1 MQMRRVAKGR
11 CPRTS
16 RFDAF
21 ATTSLGVPSDGC
33 RIAVAAVLELVVP
46 LNVSPEVRG
55 LPRSR
60 DLMGRRPVRRRRASL
75 KTGPQRAARG
85 SLVAAGFLV
94 SILTGV
100 VLYFLPAIQVALRDT
115 GQANTSLG
123 GNPQLKPV
131 SANESLSPTSPFTLL
146 LLGSDSDSKFKGDYL
161 TQSMILTR
169 VDPVTKHVTMLS
181 IPRDLWVRLCT
192 GGYGKI
198 DQAFLHGGAQCAIQ
212 TVEKDLDVHVDYY
225 AWIGLQGLV
234 SVLNDVGG
242 VNVIAN
248 NPVMDDYYP
257 ADLSGGNPFWYERIL
272 VLPGAQHMSGTLALQ
287 YVRARHDDAYGD
299 FARSQRQQQI
309 LIALRAKTKHL
320 SLADIPNLA
329 ASLGSDFQTDM
340 SIVQVSGLLP
350 IAGAVPLASITQVV
364 LLPPYTSNEVVAA
377 QDALRPNWALIRPE
391 VAKYFPVT

>member
-1 MQMRRVAKGR
+1 MLIV
-11 CPRTS
+11 
-16 RFDAF
+16 
-21 ATTSLGVPSDGC
+21 
-33 RIAVAAVLELVVP
+33 
-46 LNVSPEVRG
+46 
-55 LPRSR
+55 
-60 DLMGRRPVRRRRASL
+60 
-75 KTGPQRAARG
+75 
-85 SLVAAGFLV
+85 AGFLV

-123 GNPQLKPV
+123 GNPQLRPV
-131 SANESLSPTSPFTLL
+131 SASESLSSTSPFTLL

-169 VDPVTKHVTMLS
+169 VDPATKHVTMLS
-181 IPRDLWVRLCT
+181 IPRDLWVRLCN
-192 GGYGKI
+192 GSNGKI

-234 SVLNDVGG
+234 SVLNQVGG

-257 ADLSGGNPFWYERIL
+257 ADLSGGSPFAYQRIL
-272 VLPGAQHMSGTLALQ
+272 VLPGAQHMDGTLALE

-320 SLADIPNLA
+320 TIADVPGLAT
-329 ASLGSDFQTDM
+329 SLGSDFQTNM
-340 SIVQVSGLLP
+340 SISQVSGLLP
-350 IAGAVPLASITQVV
+350 IAGSVPLSSITQVV
-364 LLPPYTSNEVVAA
+364 LLPPYTSTEIVGG

-391 VAKYFPVT
+391 VAKYFPAK

>member
-1 MQMRRVAKGR
+1 
-11 CPRTS
+11 
-16 RFDAF
+16 
-21 ATTSLGVPSDGC
+21 
-33 RIAVAAVLELVVP
+33 
-46 LNVSPEVRG
+46 
-55 LPRSR
+55 
-60 DLMGRRPVRRRRASL
+60 MGRRPQRRRRASL
-75 KTGPQRAARG
+75 KTGRQRAARA
-85 SLVAAGFLV
+85 SLVVAGFAV

-100 VLYFLPAIQVALRDT
+100 LLYFLPAIQVALRDT
-115 GQANTSLG
+115 GQTNTSLG
-123 GNPQLKPV
+123 GNPQLRPV
-131 SANESLSPTSPFTLL
+131 SASESLSSTSPFTLL

-212 TVEKDLDVHVDYY
+212 TVEKDLGVHVDYY

-234 SVLNDVGG
+234 SVLNQVGG

-257 ADLSGGNPFWYERIL
+257 ADLSGGNPFDYQRIL
-272 VLPGAQHMSGTLALQ
+272 VLPGAQHMDGTLALE

-309 LIALRAKTKHL
+309 LIALRAKTKTL
-320 SLADIPNLA
+320 TIADIPNLA
-329 ASLGSDFQTDM
+329 TSLGSDFQTDM
-340 SIVQVSGLLP
+340 SISRVSGLLP
-350 IAGAVPLASITQVV
+350 IAGSVPLSSITQVV
-364 LLPPYTSNEVVAA
+364 LLPPYTSTETIDH
-377 QDALRPNWALIRPE
+377 QSALRPDWTLIRP
-391 VAKYFPVT
+391 VVDKYFPAN